1 MLPSRFRRLS
11 LQICLKRCDEQL
23 RAFARTSSISAN
35 APFNRL
41 KPLPN
46 RAMVRMCSTK
56 RFRRHSFGPE
66 SSLNMK
72 TLTDQLVQYAAYH
85 RDRRN
90 IATHFV
96 GIPMIVVALAV
107 LLSRPASTF
116 GVLPFA
122 VSPAWFVFG
131 AATLYYLALDLPLGA
146 AMALISAGC
155 LALGRWISAASTP
168 IWVVTGVGLFVIGW
182 VFQFVGHAAYEH
194 RKPAFADDLIGLV
207 IGPLFVLAEALFG
220 LGWRPGLRE
229 AIENAATAPHAR
241 P

>member
-1 MLPSRFRRLS
+1 MRRAL
-11 LQICLKRCDEQL
+11 E
-23 RAFARTSSISAN
+23 
-35 APFNRL
+35 
-41 KPLPN
+41 
-46 RAMVRMCSTK
+46 
-56 RFRRHSFGPE
+56 PE
-66 SSLNMK
+66 SSFPMK
-72 TLTDQLVQYAAYH
+72 TLTDQLAQYAAYH

-116 GVLPFA
+116 GVLPLA
-122 VSPAWFVFG
+122 VSPACFVFG
-131 AATLYYLALDLPLGA
+131 AATFYYLALDLPLGA
-146 AMALISAGC
+146 AMALISAAC
-155 LALGRWISAASTP
+155 LALGRSIALSSTA
-168 IWVVTGVGLFVIGW
+168 IWAGTGVGLFVVGW

-229 AIENAATAPHAR
+229 AIENAATARHAR